1 MTISSVF
8 SISAEKYP
16 SRRLVGRGLRHPQR
30 GEEPVDTVPAK
41 HLLHRSRSTEWFGTD
56 HTMNIYRG
64 CCHGCL
70 YCDSRSDCYQIGE
83 FDRVRV
89 KADALRILRDDLARK
104 VRPAFIG
111 MGAMSDPYN
120 PFEEKL
126 ELTRHSLELID
137 AYDCGVTVAT
147 KSDLIVRDIDILT
160 AIQSHSPVI
169 CKITITTTDDTLAA
183 KVEPHAPAPSRRLA
197 ALEKLSE
204 AGLFAGVLLMPVLP
218 FLEDSDENVLSVVE
232 GAAKAGARFIYP
244 ALGVTMRQGQ
254 QEYFLDG
261 LERAFP
267 GRGLKERYLRQYGDR
282 YQCASPRARALWKVF
297 SQTCR
302 ERGILY
308 DMKSIVRAATL
319 GYGDRQLTFFD

>member
-1 MTISSVF
+1 MEYI
-8 SISAEKYP
+8 
-16 SRRLVGRGLRHPQR
+16 
-30 GEEPVDTVPAK
+30 PAR

-83 FDRVRV
+83 FDRVRA
-89 KADALRILRDDLARK
+89 KADALPILRDDLARK

-120 PFEEKL
+120 PFEEEL
-126 ELTRHSLELID
+126 QLTRHALELID
-137 AYDCGVTVAT
+137 AYNCGVAIAT
-147 KSDLIVRDIDILT
+147 KSDLIVRDMDILT
-160 AIQSHSPVI
+160 SIQSHSPVI
-169 CKITITTTDDTLAA
+169 CKLTVTTADDALAE
-183 KVEPHAPAPSRRLA
+183 KIEPRAPIPSRRLS
-197 ALEKLSE
+197 ALEKLAG

-218 FLEDSDENVLSVVE
+218 FLEDDDEGVLAVVE
-232 GAAKAGARFIYP
+232 GAAQAGARFIYP
-244 ALGVTMRQGQ
+244 AFGVTMRQGQ
-254 QEYFLDG
+254 REHLLEG

-267 GRGLKERYLRQYGDR
+267 GQGLKGRYLRQYGDR
-282 YQCASPRARALWKVF
+282 YQCASPRAKALWGVF
-297 SQTCR
+297 TAACR

-308 DMKSIVRAATL
+308 DMKSIIRAATL